1 MPTAI
6 SQKYLLAVD
15 PSLTCSGWA
24 LFSLRTAQPE
34 AVGFIRGLGAS
45 VPLSERMAK
54 YQSDV
59 ALLLER
65 LQLGQGDYLIC
76 EGPAPL
82 VKNPQSA
89 IKVEGVRGLFET
101 LARGFGMSVPGRVNP
116 RTIQSELMGLR
127 GKQLKR
133 EIVKESARITVS
145 RLYGDLQR
153 IRMIVPDGVSTGEKA
168 RSVQDIV
175 DALLIGTYAV
185 KRITF
190 TKISGESFNGS
201 TLKVARQ

>member
-1 MPTAI
+1 M
-6 SQKYLLAVD
+6 SKLSENYLLAVD

-24 LFSLRTAQPE
+24 LFGLRSCQPE

-45 VPLSERMAK
+45 IPMSARMEK
-54 YQSDV
+54 YQLDV
-59 ALLLER
+59 AGLFER
-65 LQLGQGDYLIC
+65 LRLGQGDYLIC

-89 IKVEGVRGLFET
+89 IKVEGVRGMFET
-101 LARGFGMSVPGRVNP
+101 LARGFGLNVPGRVNP

-153 IRMIVPDGVSTGEKA
+153 IRMIVPDGVSPGEKTRA
-168 RSVQDIV
+168 IQDIV

-185 KRITF
+185 KRISF

-201 TLKVARQ
+201 TLKSFGQ